1 MSKCEHC
8 IVRHCNALNVL
19 HQEEL
24 ARISRSKKTHLIHK
38 GETIFEEGQKL
49 NGIYCIRD
57 GVVKLSKLGING
69 RFQIVKLVIKGG
81 LMGQRSLFA
90 QERTDLSAIAIT
102 DVQLCFISQH
112 EINID
117 VMKNGAFAKE
127 LLHSMA
133 DELKVSNN
141 TIVNIAQKS
150 VKRRIAELLLHIDK
164 SFGIDKDGMLNISL
178 SREDYANIV
187 GTVTESAIRILS
199 ELKEQ
204 KCISIHGKKIKII
217 NQKKLIKIN

>member
-1 MSKCEHC
+1 MNKCEHC

-24 ARISRSKKTHLIHK
+24 ARISRSKETHLIHK

-69 RFQIVKLVIKGG
+69 KGQIVKLVIKGD

-90 QERTDLSAIAIT
+90 QERTNLSAIAIPA
-102 DVQLCFISQH
+102 VQLCFISQH

-117 VMKNGAFAKE
+117 VMKTGTFAKE

-133 DELKVSNN
+133 D
-141 TIVNIAQKS
+141 
-150 VKRRIAELLLHIDK
+150 
-164 SFGIDKDGMLNISL
+164 
-178 SREDYANIV
+178 
-187 GTVTESAIRILS
+187 
-199 ELKEQ
+199 
-204 KCISIHGKKIKII
+204 
-217 NQKKLIKIN
+217 